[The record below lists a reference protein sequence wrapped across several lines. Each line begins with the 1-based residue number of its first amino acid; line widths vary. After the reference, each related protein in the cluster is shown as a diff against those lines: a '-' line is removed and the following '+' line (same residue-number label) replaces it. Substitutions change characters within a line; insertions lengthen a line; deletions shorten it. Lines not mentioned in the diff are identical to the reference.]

1 MVLGIHNFAYEMQKR
16 KKEKERKKK
25 KRMLHVNVI
34 KIFVNKCEKTQSPFA
49 TLFLLFGS
57 FKYIFSSIK

>member
-1 MVLGIHNFAYEMQKR
+1 MVLWIHNFAYEMQKR
-16 KKEKERKKK
+16 KKKEK

-49 TLFLLFGS
+49 ALFLLFGS
-57 FKYIFSSIK
+57 FEYFLLSNSQ